1 MNNLIKKRYTP
12 PSSLS
17 TAKFLKG
24 KERFDFEN
32 LFPPPNW
39 IILFRIQVA
48 TYQSQRLQFVFLVN
62 GEIKWAVRV
71 AAMLNIP
78 LRGEGANDKGLRYSP
93 W

>member
-32 LFPPPNW
+32 LPPPPKLDNPFQNSGCDLS
-39 IILFRIQVA
+39 ISTFIVCL
-48 TYQSQRLQFVFLVN
+48 S
-62 GEIKWAVRV
+62 GKWRNK
-71 AAMLNIP
+71 M
-78 LRGEGANDKGLRYSP
+78 GG
-93 W
+93 